1 MFAEQQTLIVVG
13 NGMVGHA
20 LCQRLVAEKEKS
32 PYSIIV
38 IGEEPRTAYDRV
50 RLTKYFETPDPEVL
64 QLASR
69 QWYEEQGIQLYT
81 GDAVIEIDRDRS
93 EVVCSSGARFSY
105 DRLVLATGSRAWRP
119 EIPGVDLDG
128 VYLYRTLDDVDAIRN
143 HALRAKSAAVIG
155 GGLLGLEAAKALYDY
170 GLEVHIVEV
179 APGLMPRQLDHD
191 CGAFLKEK
199 IEQLGCQ
206 VHLIKRST
214 EIVADGERR
223 ILHFA
228 SGESLSVDMVVVSAG
243 IRPRTELAVEAEL
256 AIGRR
261 GGVEVDD
268 NLRTSDAKIFAIGEC
283 AEHRGTV
290 YGLVGPG
297 IAMATTLGDNLLGGC
312 SQFVGADQSARLKL
326 LDIDVTSIGAPLGDS
341 PNILLIAATGEDYSR
356 KILLQRGRAIGA
368 FGVGPWSE
376 CERLRTVIDAG
387 GRIWPWQQARF
398 QRTGNVWGSD
408 SSVQQWPA
416 AAVICSCKNVTKAA
430 IDLAVADGCASVA
443 EVAQATG
450 ASTSCG
456 SCQPLV
462 KQILG
467 SSEAVARVPGRNA
480 LLWASILTLLVMTLL
495 LLLGAPAAADSVLS
509 FRYQLSWL
517 WRDDLIKQVTGYSLL
532 AIMLASTLFTLR
544 KRWPRMTWGE
554 YGYWRAFHAIVG
566 LTTLGGLWLHT
577 GGQLGANLNLMLSM
591 AFVLLAITGGMTGV
605 AAALE
610 SQFTGDA
617 AIWLRKYRPWI
628 NQLHIWILV
637 PLGVFL
643 LFHVTCVYYF

>member
-1 MFAEQQTLIVVG
+1 MGAAQQTLVVVG
-13 NGMVGHA
+13 NGMVSHA
-20 LCQRLVAEKEKS
+20 LCQRLVADRERLS
-32 PYSIIV
+32 YSIIV

-64 QLASR
+64 QLATR
-69 QWYEEQGIQLYT
+69 QWYEDHGIQLRT
-81 GDAVIEIDRDRS
+81 GDAVIEIDRDRH
-93 EVVCSSGARFSY
+93 EVTCASGDKLGY
-105 DRLVLATGSRAWRP
+105 DRLVMATGSRAWRP
-119 EIPGVDLDG
+119 DVPGVELDG

-155 GGLLGLEAAKALYDY
+155 GGLLGLEAAKALHDY
-170 GLEVHIVEV
+170 GLEVHIIEV
-179 APGLMPRQLDHD
+179 APGLMPRQLDAD

-214 EIVADGERR
+214 EIIADGHSRV
-223 ILHFA
+223 LQFA
-228 SGESLSVDMVVVSAG
+228 SGDSLSVDMVVISAG
-243 IRPRTELAVEAEL
+243 IRPRAELAAQAEL
-256 AIGRR
+256 AIGKR
-261 GGVEVDD
+261 GGIEVDD
-268 NLRTSDAKIFAIGEC
+268 ALRTSDPQIFAIGEC
-283 AEHRGTV
+283 AEHRGMV

-297 IAMATTLGDNLLGGC
+297 IAMATTLGDNLLGG
-312 SQFVGADQSARLKL
+312 SSRFVGADQSARLKL
-326 LDIDVTSIGAPLGDS
+326 LDIDVTSLGSPLGDS
-341 PNILLIAATGEDYSR
+341 PNITLIAAAGDDYAR
-356 KILLQRGRAIGA
+356 KILLLGGKAVGA

-408 SSVQQWPA
+408 ASVQQWPDGA
-416 AAVICSCKNVTKAA
+416 IICSCKNVTKGA
-430 IDLAVADGCASVA
+430 IDLAVASGCASVA
-443 EVAQATG
+443 EVAHATG

-467 SSEAVARVPGRNA
+467 SSEVVTRIPGRNS
-480 LLWASILTLLVMTLL
+480 LLSASILTLLGMTTLL
-495 LLLGAPAAADSVLS
+495 LIGQVAAAESVDS
-509 FRYQLSWL
+509 FRYQLSLL
-517 WRDDLIKQVTGYSLL
+517 WRNDLLKQITGYGLL
-532 AIMLASTLFTLR
+532 AVMLASTLFTLR

-566 LTTLGGLWLHT
+566 FTTLGGLWLHT
-577 GGQLGANLNLMLSM
+577 GGGLGANLNLWLSL
-591 AFVLLAITGGMTGV
+591 AFIALAITGGLTGA

-610 SQFTGDA
+610 SQFTGDV

-628 NQLHIWILV
+628 NQIHIWILV

-643 LFHVTCVYYF
+643 AFHVTCVYYF